1 MCIYEWE
8 QQRRP
13 TDAGHFSFFF
23 SLFSIACEPIA
34 RATRAN
40 FRPISI
46 SLYPRVRVFASN
58 RFTFEFTS
66 HDNRDNKARLIGSYN
81 RTDRCSLS
89 RFIHLRSRR
98 ESFHPCHG
106 EIRAYKLRS
115 KNKDNRKRTELFSL
129 DPRDSN
135 GKSSGIPN
143 TIRSDGVSLIS
154 AISA

>member
-1 MCIYEWE
+1 MGATTPPD
-8 QQRRP
+8 RRRSL
-13 TDAGHFSFFF
+13 FLFFF
-23 SLFSIACEPIA
+23 SLF
-34 RATRAN
+34 
-40 FRPISI
+40 
-46 SLYPRVRVFASN
+46 YRVRVHRTRDTRQLSPNFHLFIPACSSF
-58 RFTFEFTS
+58 RFESIHFRVHFSTI
-66 HDNRDNKARLIGSYN
+66 AIIRLALS
-81 RTDRCSLS
+81 DRIIEQIDALFLVLFIYVVVAS
-89 RFIHLRSRR
+89 RFIR
-98 ESFHPCHG
+98 HG

>member
-1 MCIYEWE
+1 MGATTPPD
-8 QQRRP
+8 RRRSL
-13 TDAGHFSFFF
+13 FLFFF
-23 SLFSIACEPIA
+23 LSFLSRASPSHA
-34 RATRAN
+34 RHAPTFAQ
-40 FRPISI
+40 FP
-46 SLYPRVRVFASN
+46 SLYTRVF
-58 RFTFEFTS
+58 EFS
-66 HDNRDNKARLIGSYN
+66 LRIDSLSSSLLDNRDNKARLIGSYN

-89 RFIHLRSRR
+89 RFIHLRTRR